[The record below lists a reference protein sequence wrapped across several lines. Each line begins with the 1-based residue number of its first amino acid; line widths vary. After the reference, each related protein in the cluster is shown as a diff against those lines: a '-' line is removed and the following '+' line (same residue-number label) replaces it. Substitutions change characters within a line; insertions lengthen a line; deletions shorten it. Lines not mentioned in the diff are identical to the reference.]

1 LRVELG
7 SAHRRSLPE
16 LRTFVARHTSC
27 S

>member
-1 LRVELG
+1 LG